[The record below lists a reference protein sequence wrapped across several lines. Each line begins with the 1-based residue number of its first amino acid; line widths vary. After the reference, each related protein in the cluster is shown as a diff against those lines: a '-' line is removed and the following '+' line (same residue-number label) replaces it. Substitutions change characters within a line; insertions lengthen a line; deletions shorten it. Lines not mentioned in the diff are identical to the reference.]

1 MEASPEENNRTRD
14 ERLLALQRL
23 LQSHTLANSEAIRR
37 VLKYIVEAS
46 VSGHAGEIK
55 EYTIAV
61 EALGRPE
68 DFDPKADNS
77 VRVQM
82 QRLRK
87 KLDEYYK
94 KEGAGDSIRISIPT
108 GHYTPQFNS
117 PAPEKP
123 TDKNNETGGLRTE
136 PALPPETRT
145 RPSAFLGWKGFT
157 LLLAVS
163 IVALGISLFRGSG
176 RPARSTLHQSA
187 LPNSLACLWKPFVSA
202 PKPPLIIYSN
212 GMFLMSRQGDLYRYF
227 AGAAHPLP
235 IGAKVPSLAGLDRPG
250 PIPPH
255 VGPLYYF
262 DAYTGT
268 GEVVAAARIGQLLS
282 DAGENFDIKRDGVV
296 SYDDIRGSNV
306 IFLGASLEDAVLRT
320 LPVKGDLV
328 FEDSSRPEFV
338 GSLEIRDLHP
348 APGQPSL
355 YRLQRDEKTGALE
368 GEYALISLLPGVVP
382 GRYIMVLGGISTI
395 GTQAAAEFATST
407 DYMQVVAKA
416 LGGPQAKPS
425 SYFQVLLRVQ
435 IRDGV
440 NAKTSCLLVRRLE
453 FQQQVA
459 LGAR

>member
-1 MEASPEENNRTRD
+1 MEAKPQENNRVQD

-23 LQSHTLANSEAIRR
+23 LQSRTLANSEAIRR
-37 VLKYIVEAS
+37 VLKYVVEAS
-46 VSGHAGEIK
+46 VAGRASDIK
-55 EYTIAV
+55 EYTIAT

-68 DFDPKADNS
+68 AFDPKVDNS

-87 KLDEYYK
+87 KLDEYYS
-94 KEGAGDSIRISIPT
+94 KEGAQDALRISIPT
-108 GHYTPQFNS
+108 GHYTPQYEALF
-117 PAPEKP
+117 PAKTAGKTIE
-123 TDKNNETGGLRTE
+123 RV
-136 PALPPETRT
+136 ALPAQRSTS
-145 RPSAFLGWKGFT
+145 PSIFFGWKGFI
-157 LLLAVS
+157 LLLVVS
-163 IVALGISLFRGSG
+163 VVALGISLFRGSG
-176 RPARSTLHQSA
+176 RLARATSGKSV
-187 LPNSLACLWKPFVSA
+187 LPTSLACLWRPFVSN
-202 PKPPLIIYSN
+202 PQPPLIIYSN
-212 GMFLMSRQGDLYRYF
+212 GMFLMSKQGDLYRYF

-296 SYDDIRGSNV
+296 SYDDIRNSNV

-320 LPVKGDLV
+320 LPVRGDLV
-328 FEDSSRPEFV
+328 FEEASQPEFV

-348 APGQPSL
+348 AAGQPAV

-382 GRYIMVLGGISTI
+382 GRHIMVLGGISTI
-395 GTQAAAEFATST
+395 GTQAAAEFATSK
-407 DYMQVVAKA
+407 DYMQSIARA
-416 LGGPQAKPS
+416 LGVFRDKSHNPP
-425 SYFQVLLRVQ
+425 YFQALLRVQ

-440 NAKTSCLLVRRLE
+440 NAKTNCLFVRKLE

-459 LGAR
+459 LGAH